1 MLRRGDI
8 DFHGRGEAVS
18 AVRILL
24 VAMSNSIH
32 TARWISQFSDRGWD
46 VHLFPSI
53 DFWVDVHPELRDV
66 TVYHSGYRQQK
77 SFQAGVVFRG
87 VSFGH
92 RLADVY
98 RRRVAKQEEPHYRVL
113 QLAKLLDRL
122 RPDIVH
128 SLEIQH
134 AGYLTY
140 EARKLSRGPFPPWIV
155 TNWGS
160 DIYLFGRLAE
170 HAPRIREVL
179 STCDYYSCE
188 CLRDISLAKSFGL
201 RGKVLPVFP
210 NTGGF
215 DLDLVFRLRSLG
227 PVSKRRVIMLKGY
240 QHWAGR
246 ALVGLAA
253 LTRCADLL
261 SGYEVVLYSATPDVA
276 IAAELFGQDTGVPV
290 RILPKDSPHHEI
302 LRYHGLARVSIG
314 VSISD
319 AISTSLLE
327 AIVMGAFPVQSGTA
341 CAEEWIEDGKTGLLV
356 PPDDPEAVERAI
368 RRALTDDD
376 LVNRAAEINEQ
387 TATERLDRRRIAP
400 KVAGIY
406 HTVAEERGITTGARR

>member
-1 MLRRGDI
+1 M
-8 DFHGRGEAVS
+8 S

-32 TARWISQFSDRGWD
+32 TARWISQISDRGWD
-46 VHLFPSI
+46 LHLFPSV

-66 TVYHSGYRQQK
+66 TVYHSGYRRQE
-77 SFQAGVVFRG
+77 SSRGRVVFRG
-87 VSFGH
+87 VSLAH

-98 RRRVAKQEEPHYRVL
+98 RRRVAKREEPNYRVL
-113 QLAKLLDRL
+113 QLAKLMDRL

-134 AGYLTY
+134 AGYLTC
-140 EARKLSRGPFPPWIV
+140 EARKLSRSPHPPWIV

-179 STCDYYSCE
+179 ATCDYYSCE
-188 CLRDISLAKSFGL
+188 CLRDVSLAKSFGL
-201 RGKVLPVFP
+201 KGKVFPVFP

-215 DLDLVFRLRSLG
+215 DLGLVSRLRAPG
-227 PVSKRRVIMLKGY
+227 PVSARRTVLLKGY

-246 ALVGLAA
+246 ALVGLRA
-253 LTRCADLL
+253 LARCADLL

-276 IAAELFGQDTGVPV
+276 VAAELFGQDTGIPV
-290 RILPKDSPHHEI
+290 RILPKDSPHEEI
-302 LRYHGLARVSIG
+302 LRHHGMARVSIG

-327 AIVMGAFPVQSGTA
+327 AIVMGSFPIQSSTS
-341 CAEEWIEDGKTGLLV
+341 CADEWIEDGTTGLLV
-356 PPDDPEAVERAI
+356 PPDDPEAVETAI
-368 RRALTDDD
+368 RKALTDDA
-376 LVNRAAEINEQ
+376 LVDRAAEINSRTTE
-387 TATERLDRRRIAP
+387 ERLDSKRIAP
-400 KVAGIY
+400 MASGIY
-406 HTVAEERGITTGARR
+406 RTVAAERGIADGEAG